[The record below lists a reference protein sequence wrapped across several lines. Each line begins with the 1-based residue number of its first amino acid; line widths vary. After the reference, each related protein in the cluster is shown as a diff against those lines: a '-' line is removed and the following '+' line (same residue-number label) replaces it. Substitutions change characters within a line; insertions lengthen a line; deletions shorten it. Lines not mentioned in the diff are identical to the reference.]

1 MQTSTLSSRI
11 RESAVGLAKDL
22 FPNSINGYGA
32 LETTNELATL
42 RSAHKLSSAPSHGTS
57 SSPQLSQALNQRHY
71 SGSGSLQHPNFYSG
85 LDTASDADEELT
97 DFLLQEC
104 NMRESDASS
113 SRSGSILDLTLAN
126 GDDTER
132 ESRDYL
138 RRNDSFEP
146 ELSRS
151 EQKSPAHPWHVE
163 TVSSQQGYY
172 DHGPALD
179 SSSREVTHECFVP
192 TTEKDRHQELSLGY
206 HTKTI
211 AENNAQMPAATQT
224 TSAAELRQTDSLESS
239 YNQFCGGED
248 AQEWA
253 EFEASLFRTYSGQ
266 SQATGLDLE
275 QTQQHGQSTIVITE
289 QQAPLQVNLH
299 KRHMLQDLKP
309 SREDSMQQD
318 QTQKKDEE
326 QSKRKEPVVEFHCPW
341 IDCHSVRML
350 AIEAVR
356 DCLLTKFTEI
366 PGMYRLH
373 PRYREPRLSPMC
385 TYRL

>member
-1 MQTSTLSSRI
+1 
-11 RESAVGLAKDL
+11 
-22 FPNSINGYGA
+22 
-32 LETTNELATL
+32 
-42 RSAHKLSSAPSHGTS
+42 
-57 SSPQLSQALNQRHY
+57 
-71 SGSGSLQHPNFYSG
+71 
-85 LDTASDADEELT
+85 
-97 DFLLQEC
+97 
-104 NMRESDASS
+104 
-113 SRSGSILDLTLAN
+113 
-126 GDDTER
+126 
-132 ESRDYL
+132 
-138 RRNDSFEP
+138 
-146 ELSRS
+146 
-151 EQKSPAHPWHVE
+151 
-163 TVSSQQGYY
+163 
-172 DHGPALD
+172 
-179 SSSREVTHECFVP
+179 
-192 TTEKDRHQELSLGY
+192 
-206 HTKTI
+206 
-211 AENNAQMPAATQT
+211 
-224 TSAAELRQTDSLESS
+224 
-239 YNQFCGGED
+239 
-248 AQEWA
+248 
-253 EFEASLFRTYSGQ
+253 LFRTYSGQ